1 MNKSTVCGIGNR
13 LAGTMGRKAAFA
25 EAWRIVKNN
34 GVTLPVRGVTVGSRQ
49 EALRRLAGY
58 DPAQVRAFIMP
69 EPENPADRNAMAVM
83 VMVQGKSGVY
93 KLGYIPAKETAK
105 AAAVRGKASIRI
117 VSGEWGFNQRTFGAR
132 LTLAV

>member
-1 MNKSTVCGIGNR
+1 
-13 LAGTMGRKAAFA
+13 MGRNAAFA
-25 EAWRIVKNN
+25 EAWRIVKS
-34 GVTLPVRGVTVGSRQ
+34 GQVTFPVRGVTIGRSQ

-69 EPENPADRNAMAVM
+69 EPENPVDRNAMAVM
-83 VMVQGKSGVY
+83 VMINGGHGVY

-117 VSGEWGFNQRTFGAR
+117 VSGEWGFSHNRTFGAR